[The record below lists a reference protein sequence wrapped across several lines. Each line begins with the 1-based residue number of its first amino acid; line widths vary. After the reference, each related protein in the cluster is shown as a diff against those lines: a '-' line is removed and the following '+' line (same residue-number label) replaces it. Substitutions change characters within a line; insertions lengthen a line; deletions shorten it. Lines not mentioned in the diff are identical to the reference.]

1 MKATEL
7 LKQHHKEVADL
18 FERIES
24 AEQASEKK
32 ALFEELAG
40 KLAAHDGIEREIFY
54 PACER
59 KLTGDEDREMLGEA
73 LVEHGLVEFTLFN
86 ADRER
91 GKQFDARVKVLKDI
105 VEHHVEEEEK
115 ELFPEVEKA
124 FSSGELETLGARM
137 EAAFEEK
144 LEKDF
149 RPALQ
154 KNVRQVVNG
163 AVKTST
169 KAPAKRAPAKRTP
182 ARASTKR
189 AAAKKRP
196 ATKTR
201 RGRKAA

>member
-1 MKATEL
+1 MKATAL
-7 LKQHHKEVADL
+7 LKKQHKEVADL
-18 FERIES
+18 FERIEAS
-24 AEQASEKK
+24 EQASEKK

-40 KLAAHDGIEREIFY
+40 KLVAHDGIEREIFY
-54 PACER
+54 PACEK
-59 KLTGDEDREMLGEA
+59 KLTGEEDKDMLGEA

-91 GKQFDARVKVLKDI
+91 GKEFDARVKVLKDI

-124 FSSGELETLGARM
+124 FAGSELEALGQRM
-137 EAAFEEK
+137 EEAFDEKVEE
-144 LEKDF
+144 DF

-163 AVKTST
+163 AIKTSAR
-169 KAPAKRAPAKRTP
+169 APAKRAAAKRTP
-182 ARASTKR
+182 VRATTKR
-189 AAAKKRP
+189 AAAKKP
-196 ATKTR
+196 ARKPQ